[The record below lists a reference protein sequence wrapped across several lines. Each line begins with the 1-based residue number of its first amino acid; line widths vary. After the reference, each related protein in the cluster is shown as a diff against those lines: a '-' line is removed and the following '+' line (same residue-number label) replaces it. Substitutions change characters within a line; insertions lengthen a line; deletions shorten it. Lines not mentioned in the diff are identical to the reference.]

1 MCTVSN
7 TCILLHV
14 CVPGNHLNQDS
25 LGSWKV
31 MKFYLPGKLW
41 KVKVM
46 FGRLVTADVKG
57 RTIR

>member
-1 MCTVSN
+1 
-7 TCILLHV
+7 
-14 CVPGNHLNQDS
+14 
-25 LGSWKV
+25 